1 MCFKKTKRTG
11 EITIYIYIAM
21 HCLGSILLMEMMVDY
36 KVPTGNIVV
45 TALFW
50 PLIAVTTILEILY
63 LKLTGKYK

>member
-1 MCFKKTKRTG
+1 MCVKKTKRG
-11 EITIYIYIAM
+11 AITIYIYIAM

-36 KVPTGNIVV
+36 KVPKGNIVV

-50 PLIAVTTILEILY
+50 PLLAIMTTLEILY